1 MRRRVIGATLTIL
14 GVLMVLFEPVVGVTS
29 CPDPGFCHEQGA
41 SDWWGLISYPPGW
54 DTLAVPMLIIGVA
67 LVVTGIVLMLKRRRL
82 T

>member
-41 SDWWGLISYPPGW
+41 SDWWGLISYPQGGTRSPC
-54 DTLAVPMLIIGVA
+54 
-67 LVVTGIVLMLKRRRL
+67 RC
-82 T
+82 